1 MPGCADD
8 ASMRS
13 EAPLQ
18 PAPEDNA
25 ALPPPTAR
33 PSRTLAR
40 VPVLWW
46 VTLLIIVLDQITKA
60 AVRSHLPLHA
70 TKPVI
75 PGVLDLIHVQNAGVA
90 FGLMNDFAHPHRALL
105 TLGLAVAAL
114 VGIGYY
120 ARQLQREER
129 LARVGLSLILG
140 GAIGNLIDRMR
151 DGFVVDFVD
160 VYWRS
165 WHFWAFNVAD
175 AAISV
180 GAAFVF
186 LELLRGNRHASHPV

>member
-1 MPGCADD
+1 
-8 ASMRS
+8 MRS
-13 EAPLQ
+13 EASLPL
-18 PAPEDNA
+18 APENNV
-25 ALPPPTAR
+25 ALPPPTVR
-33 PSRTLAR
+33 PRRTLAR

-46 VTLLIIVLDQITKA
+46 VTLGIIALDQVTKT
-60 AVRSHLPLHA
+60 AVRNLLPLHA
-70 TKPVI
+70 AKPVI

-90 FGLMNDFAHPHRALL
+90 FGLMNDFAHPRRGLL
-105 TLGLAVAAL
+105 TLGLALAAL

-120 ARQLQREER
+120 ARQLQRTER

-140 GAIGNLIDRMR
+140 GAVGNLIDRMR
-151 DGFVVDFVD
+151 DGYVVDFVD
-160 VYWRS
+160 VYWRD

-180 GAAFVF
+180 GAVLVF